1 MTPITPNYL
10 HNTTFKEFSNSYLKD
25 IWDYYCDDGLVFEYI
40 LDKDKNTNNKIDG
53 HYLAL
58 SYTGDYIYVNR
69 NCNNKQ
75 YDMLIFE
82 DMRKEVISWL
92 VDVSHVTEVDECS
105 LFKAVKLM
113 DLYFIHYS
121 NKVMKTYTG
130 TQRQNTN
137 IIRFNKLNYQCI
149 ARYVFINLFISH
161 NS

>member
-1 MTPITPNYL
+1 MKNIL
-10 HNTTFKEFSNSYLKD
+10 H
-25 IWDYYCDDGLVFEYI
+25 YYCDDCLLFEYI
-40 LDKDKNTNNKIDG
+40 LDKDTNTKNKIDG
-53 HYLAL
+53 HYLSL
-58 SYTGDYIYVNR
+58 SYFGEYIYVNK
-69 NCNNKQ
+69 NCNKDEYN
-75 YDMLIFE
+75 MLMFE

-121 NKVMKTYTG
+121 NKVMKTCTG
-130 TQRQNTN
+130 TQRQNTS

-149 ARYVFINLFISH
+149 ARYVFIVLFTSD